1 VRATTFDHST
11 RFLISRRRLLWRVA
25 RHELRARY
33 AGSVLGVGWAVV
45 IPLVLLGVYAAVYL
59 VIFQVKVPGLSA
71 TEYVLLIFSG
81 LVPFLATSEALVT
94 GVGAV
99 VANKSALSNTVFP
112 IDLAPAKAV
121 LLSQITMVVGF
132 AVITMAL
139 AVTGRLSWT
148 MLLVPIVWV
157 LHVLALFGP
166 VGVSRNGSDHP
177 VL

>member
-1 VRATTFDHST
+1 M
-11 RFLISRRRLLWRVA
+11 
-25 RHELRARY
+25 
-33 AGSVLGVGWAVV
+33 
-45 IPLVLLGVYAAVYL
+45 
-59 VIFQVKVPGLSA
+59 
-71 TEYVLLIFSG
+71 
-81 LVPFLATSEALVT
+81 PFLATSEALVT